1 MESILELT
9 FSFLNNL
16 MTLNN
21 LSSTQI
27 LFVIIKLPRKYK
39 YRDLI
44 TRVIEPISSVGKRA
58 RF

>member
-44 TRVIEPISSVGKRA
+44 ARVIEPISSVAKRA

>member
-27 LFVIIKLPRKYK
+27 LFVIIKLQ
-39 YRDLI
+39 I
-44 TRVIEPISSVGKRA
+44 VQV
-58 RF
+58 

>member
-27 LFVIIKLPRKYK
+27 LFVIIKLPQKYK

>member
-1 MESILELT
+1 
-9 FSFLNNL
+9 

-44 TRVIEPISSVGKRA
+44 TRVIEPISSVGKGA

>member
-21 LSSTQI
+21 
-27 LFVIIKLPRKYK
+27 
-39 YRDLI
+39 DLI
-44 TRVIEPISSVGKRA
+44 YL
-58 RF
+58 RFMIKFFYQICHQHKYYL